1 MLRKMLSI
9 LIAMVM
15 LLSMSATFVSA
26 NDSSGEESF
35 TPPPYEE
42 PEESG
47 KDSTFDEAYA
57 YFYEVLESKRGING
71 NYFTEESFA
80 VFYEAA
86 QDAHFAYIN
95 AYDDMFTAEDLLQ
108 FAEKLINA
116 YDNLEGLV
124 YGDVNG
130 DGSINAIDLLAV
142 RKEIISPG
150 GLTGLYKKAANVDKN
165 VAGINAV
172 DLLMIRKH
180 ILKEYTIEQ

>member
-1 MLRKMLSI
+1 MITVVRKEVENISELFGDDFHFEQQDKIISGVSPDI
-9 LIAMVM
+9 TVGEFIVKLG
-15 LLSMSATFVSA
+15 MSEEYQPKVYRDNQEKKSTDKVATADQLKVEV
-26 NDSSGEESF
+26 SGEEI
-35 TPPPYEE
+35 TYQI
-42 PEESG
+42 
-47 KDSTFDEAYA
+47 
-57 YFYEVLESKRGING
+57 V
-71 NYFTEESFA
+71 
-80 VFYEAA
+80 
-86 QDAHFAYIN
+86 
-95 AYDDMFTAEDLLQ
+95 
-108 FAEKLINA
+108 
-116 YDNLEGLV
+116 V